1 MITKNICSHYLSIDM
16 KLVALSLFP
25 VLAFIVVSSISIKSS
40 IDSVNTT
47 KTQTYYID
55 LYRALT
61 NVIRAFQDEQG
72 ASLLNNAELISS
84 SEYVSSMSITD
95 ASLTN
100 FSTILQK
107 KESASSDFDST
118 NLMQLL
124 QATRVSASASDMTFQ
139 SLQEFY
145 DQCTDEANKIIS
157 MLANLPLSFA
167 ITNRFVAISILLRA
181 RNYGVLLGA
190 YALLLS
196 NNNDESLLFPA
207 GNAYGALLANLNNP
221 AIILMESSKTRIK
234 DITNSNTMMHLQN
247 AILFNVNTDPVQS
260 NKARIALSADLSQ
273 IIDNELMNLMTIN
286 SRTNLEAKIA
296 LTQNSIFIA
305 TLLAIQIFLAIMI
318 VRSIK
323 KPIHSV
329 TKELLVLADGKGDLT
344 IKLPVRGNDDI
355 AKLSAGFNNFIDTL
369 DKLIFDIICKA
380 NNTHSNMGDLSES
393 IQEAAQA
400 ELNIQDAVETIGTK
414 LNLQTES
421 VERSTQSV
429 ERVISDVSSL
439 RKQIDGQAAS
449 ITESAATI
457 TQMVSNIQSVY
468 KSIEKTS
475 ELMRNLV
482 ESAREGQSIIE
493 EVASDGQTVKS
504 KSELLLEANTL
515 IADIADRTNLLAMNA
530 AIEAAHAGDAGKG
543 FSVVADEIR
552 KLAETVA
559 EQSKG
564 ISEDLSDIQGSIDT
578 MVESSGRAQRAFDA
592 MNSFVQDIFSLEL
605 SIRNAMNEQ
614 NRSSEEILKAIQSMN
629 TASQEINR
637 SANAMEEEGT
647 AITNELAMLKNHTK
661 DLNRSMSQV
670 QRNTDTIHSSIEKV
684 HELMQETSG
693 TLEKLLETIEEF
705 KTSEQFDAS
714 QDDAPILSS

>member
-1 MITKNICSHYLSIDM
+1 MTPQKVHFHYLSIDL
-16 KLVALSLFP
+16 KLLALSIFP
-25 VLAFIVVSSISIKSS
+25 VIAFIVVSSISIRSS
-40 IDSVNTT
+40 LESVTT
-47 KTQTYYID
+47 TQKQTYYID
-55 LYRALT
+55 LYRALA
-61 NVIRAFQDEQG
+61 NVIRAFQDEQS
-72 ASLLNNAELISS
+72 ASILNNAQLISS
-84 SEYVSSMSITD
+84 SEFVSAMSITD
-95 ASLTN
+95 ATLTN

-107 KESASSDFDST
+107 NENSSSDFDIT
-118 NLMQLL
+118 NLIEIL
-124 QATRVSASASDMTFQ
+124 QSTRVSASASNITYS
-139 SLQEFY
+139 SLQELY
-145 DQCTDEANKIIS
+145 EQCTDEANKIIN

-181 RNYGVLLGA
+181 RNYGVLLGTFA
-190 YALLLS
+190 GILS
-196 NNNDESLLFPA
+196 NSNEESLLFPA

-221 AIILMESSKTRIK
+221 AIILMESSKERIK
-234 DITNSNTMMHLQN
+234 NINESSALNQLQN
-247 AILFNVNTDPVQS
+247 AILFNVSTDPTKV
-260 NKARIALSADLSQ
+260 NKAYNILSSDLSQ

-286 SRTNLEAKIA
+286 SRTNLESKKSLAET
-296 LTQNSIFIA
+296 LIFIS
-305 TLLAIQIFLAIMI
+305 TLLALQILLSIII

-329 TKELLVLADGKGDLT
+329 TKELLVLANGKGDLT
-344 IKLPVRGNDDI
+344 IKLPVHGKDDI
-355 AKLSAGFNNFIDTL
+355 AKLSSGFNNFIDTL
-369 DKLIFDIICKA
+369 DKLIFEIICKA
-380 NNTHSNMGDLSES
+380 NNTHNYMDNLSES
-393 IQEAAQA
+393 ITEASQA
-400 ELNIQDAVETIGTK
+400 ELNIQDAVENIGTK
-414 LNLQTES
+414 LNSQTES

-429 ERVISDVSSL
+429 ERVINDLSSL

-449 ITESAATI
+449 ITESAAAI

-493 EVASDGQTVKS
+493 EVANDGQTVKN

-578 MVESSGRAQRAFDA
+578 MVQSSGRAQKAFDA
-592 MNSFVQDIFSLEL
+592 MNSFVQDIFNLEI

-629 TASQEINR
+629 TSSQEINR
-637 SANAMEEEGT
+637 SANAMEEEGE
-647 AITNELAMLKNHTK
+647 AITNELTLLKNHTK

-670 QRNTDTIHSSIEKV
+670 QRNTETIHSSIEKV
-684 HELMQETSG
+684 NELMQETST
-693 TLEKLLETIEEF
+693 TLEKLLETIKEF
-705 KTSEQFDAS
+705 KTSEQFDAE
-714 QDDAPILSS
+714 QDEDTTE